1 MRYRYGNRM
10 LKDLLSNCEINCKNI
25 SYDEIDQTMLADS
38 KKTLTRLLPGSY
50 KPNTIHPCPLWKQRN
65 HRNAVFYGEVFCK
78 EGTVLK
84 GGMHFRLGDGS
95 SVNPWKDWWIP
106 SITLMKSLTDHQ
118 DDIGFILLLILLII
132 LLCLGRYK
140 FFNDGVCQAKW
151 TPSPKFPS
159 ARYLQ
164 TTLLSGVIPLV
175 GCTQWNR
182 DTGSWHTKKKW
193 RQVRLPHQMLKQRI
207 LYCVIYG
214 VYLFPPRW
222 HISFGEQLQTF
233 WQPVRRLW
241 SEQAVT
247 LHARFADSLGT
258 TQLILFSNALSQ
270 RKYGR
275 LPVGTVPSKVCNAA
289 SWFYDFFS

>member
-1 MRYRYGNRM
+1 MRYRCGNRM
-10 LKDLLSNCEINCKNI
+10 LKNSYINREINCKNI

-175 GCTQWNR
+175 GCTQ
-182 DTGSWHTKKKW
+182 
-193 RQVRLPHQMLKQRI
+193 
-207 LYCVIYG
+207 
-214 VYLFPPRW
+214 
-222 HISFGEQLQTF
+222 
-233 WQPVRRLW
+233 
-241 SEQAVT
+241 
-247 LHARFADSLGT
+247 
-258 TQLILFSNALSQ
+258 
-270 RKYGR
+270 
-275 LPVGTVPSKVCNAA
+275 
-289 SWFYDFFS
+289 